1 MSEYWN
7 VMVPELTVTDFEGSL
22 SFYTDILGFKIRN
35 QRENPNFAYLED
47 FVARKIQVKANRLN
61 SPDLYRFLD
70 FERIRLCES
79 TKFVE

>member
-35 QRENPNFAYLED
+35 T
-47 FVARKIQVKANRLN
+47 VN
-61 SPDLYRFLD
+61 SF
-70 FERIRLCES
+70 
-79 TKFVE
+79 KKVN